1 MRFTVAG
8 TGMTRDSSTANDSL
22 PSDLED
28 LLPPSSDRTLDDYLA
43 MQDAIGDR
51 TRFLVVYLL
60 AHHGPHTP
68 SQLADRVGVR
78 ANTLHYHL
86 NKLEDV
92 RLVRERREATNAADV
107 RDTYYVTTSAGRE
120 ILEHGVVRLIRRT
133 DDSAADSDA

>member
-1 MRFTVAG
+1 
-8 TGMTRDSSTANDSL
+8 MTMDSSTTDDSL

-28 LLPPSSDRTLDDYLA
+28 LLSPPSDRTFDDYLA

-60 AHHGPHTP
+60 AHDDPHT
-68 SQLADRVGVR
+68 STRLADRVGVR
-78 ANTLHYHL
+78 PNTLHYHL

-92 RLVRERREATNAADV
+92 GLVRKQREATNGTDV
-107 RDTYYVTTSAGRE
+107 RDTHYEATDAGRA

-133 DDSAADSDA
+133 DDSVEDSDS

>member
-1 MRFTVAG
+1 
-8 TGMTRDSSTANDSL
+8 MTMDSSTTDDPF

-28 LLPPSSDRTLDDYLA
+28 LLSPSGDRTLEDYLA

-60 AHHGPHTP
+60 ANDDPHT
-68 SQLADRVGVR
+68 SAQLADRVGVR

-92 RLVRERREATNAADV
+92 GLVRKRREAVNGTDV
-107 RDTYYVTTSAGRE
+107 RDTHYEATDAGRE

-133 DDSAADSDA
+133 DDSPDGSDS